1 MNRYLPLKIYSSLEE
16 QIRFSLKDT
25 NNCKAEYII
34 VSKDRFP
41 NFQLRRPTN
50 KIFIPR
56 LTTYCL
62 NNILLN
68 DLTDICLETDCTLKT
83 INGYDY
89 ISFKQ
94 NTCTYT
100 LNEGSQ
106 YFIFE
111 DGISLF
117 YSEVFIVKNIEDT
130 ESFYRKSSPTDRR
143 SINVTDLRL
152 WTNL

>member
-16 QIRFSLKDT
+16 QIRFSLIDT
-25 NNCKAEYII
+25 NNCNAEYII

-41 NFQLRRPTN
+41 NFQLQRPTN
-50 KIFIPR
+50 KIFSPK
-56 LTTYCL
+56 LSTYCL
-62 NNILLN
+62 DEILLN
-68 DLTDICLETDCTLKT
+68 DFTDSCLETDCTLKT

-94 NTCTYT
+94 DTCTFT
-100 LNEGSQ
+100 LTEGKQ

-111 DGISLF
+111 DGISSF

-130 ESFYRKSSPTDRR
+130 ESFYRISSPTDRR
-143 SINVTDLRL
+143 SINAIDLRL